1 MYHLTQL
8 LETIKHLPNC
18 FKIFSHSDFAIYV
31 FDDYAV
37 HLIPEVRK
45 ALWERGYI
53 LHILLADIIGFV
65 QVNDTHSYRQLK
77 NEYMKKKPAL
87 MHEKLTK
94 DPQKVP
100 SPDRSEMM
108 RLLVESEKAIALDTN
123 AALKSV

>member
-8 LETIKHLPNC
+8 LETIKHVPNC
-18 FKIFSHSDFAIYV
+18 FNIFSHSDFAIYV

-65 QVNDTHSYRQLK
+65 QVNDTFVQAIEERV
-77 NEYMKKKPAL
+77 
-87 MHEKLTK
+87 HEKETSIDARK
-94 DPQKVP
+94 TYE
-100 SPDRSEMM
+100 RSA
-108 RLLVESEKAIALDTN
+108 KG
-123 AALKSV
+123 SVS

>member
-1 MYHLTQL
+1 M
-8 LETIKHLPNC
+8 
-18 FKIFSHSDFAIYV
+18 
-31 FDDYAV
+31 
-37 HLIPEVRK
+37 
-45 ALWERGYI
+45 
-53 LHILLADIIGFV
+53 
-65 QVNDTHSYRQLK
+65 THSYRQLK

-108 RLLVESEKAIALDTN
+108 RWLVESEKAIALDTN